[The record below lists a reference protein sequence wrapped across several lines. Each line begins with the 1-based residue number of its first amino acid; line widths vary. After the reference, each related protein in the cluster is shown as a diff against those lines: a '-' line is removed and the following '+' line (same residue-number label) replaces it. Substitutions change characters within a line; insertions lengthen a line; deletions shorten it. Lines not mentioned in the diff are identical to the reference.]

1 MKSKTLTILVAVLV
15 VLAALKYMQTVRHR
29 ASLRQTGLESLVADL
44 QATDMGR
51 LVITGPSGKDVVLA
65 RSGSDWVLESS
76 FGHPASAS
84 NIERLLGSLSGLKG
98 EFRSDKEEVLADYGL
113 DDAQAIRLR
122 VYDLSGKEQGKL
134 LLGKQVPGGSGF
146 FVRREGERKAF
157 AAQGNLLGSLGVWG
171 ENREPA
177 GKRFLDLKV
186 FEADRQAV
194 DSLVLQNGETRMVLA
209 KEFTKTAADTLDRA
223 QYAWRLNGKEASKS
237 AADGVLGAL
246 ASIYARDL
254 LDPAGSYDF
263 SGKRQRA
270 DVVLSDGERKTVE
283 FGAAVSQPEE
293 GLPMRIA
300 GKDYIYLVP
309 TNLTERIFKSR
320 DDFKPEKKG

>member
-122 VYDLSGKEQGKL
+122 VYER
-134 LLGKQVPGGSGF
+134 GSGETLSCGTGACAA
-146 FVRREGERKAF
+146 VVAGIRRE
-157 AAQGNLLGSLGVWG
+157 LL
-171 ENREPA
+171 
-177 GKRFLDLKV
+177 
-186 FEADRQAV
+186 
-194 DSLVLQNGETRMVLA
+194 DSPVNVATR
-209 KEFTKTAADTLDRA
+209 
-223 QYAWRLNGKEASKS
+223 G
-237 AADGVLGAL
+237 GAL
-246 ASIYARDL
+246 TISWDGDDTAVQMTG
-254 LDPAGSYDF
+254 PAITVF
-263 SGKRQRA
+263 T
-270 DVVLSDGERKTVE
+270 GE
-283 FGAAVSQPEE
+283 
-293 GLPMRIA
+293 IH
-300 GKDYIYLVP
+300 I
-309 TNLTERIFKSR
+309 
-320 DDFKPEKKG
+320 